1 MNKIIDITQYN
12 FDLLKYDM
20 NEWQNV
26 VKELV
31 YNNSPTIYRK
41 YFKCYDLDLNTM
53 KAFYEKIE
61 RPEFD
66 KLCLFWQEN
75 SEEFKRTLFEIA
87 GGIYKKGITD
97 FGIFLFVGLK
107 REMIT
112 FFRTKKGL
120 AMLIDIWYLLGGS
133 NEKKPGEILEVDEI
147 TALFTDNYKRIQS

>member
-1 MNKIIDITQYN
+1 MKKVIDITQNN

-20 NEWQNV
+20 NDWQDI

-41 YFKCYDLDLNTM
+41 YLGIYGLHLEDLKL
-53 KAFYEKIE
+53 FYGKLE

-66 KLCLFWQEN
+66 KLNLFWQGN
-75 SEEFKRTLFEIA
+75 SEKFKRTLFEIA
-87 GGIYKKGITD
+87 GGIYRKRMTD

-107 REMIT
+107 KEMIS

-120 AMLIDIWYLLGGS
+120 VMLIDIWYLMGGDD
-133 NEKKPGEILEVDEI
+133 EEKPGEILEVDEI
-147 TALFTDNYKRIQS
+147 TALFTHNYNRI